1 MLVCPRCE
9 KMYPS
14 NDLERCPDD
23 ESVLYVLGSEGPTQ
37 RPWGENDIIANK
49 YKLLQVLPKRVGTGQ
64 SFKAEQLKLK
74 RGVELRLLSNEGM
87 MKPGE
92 QARFQREVS
101 VWSKVRSPYIVR
113 LYDFGF
119 TERDEP
125 YITLELTEQGTLR
138 DLINR
143 QGYLSYD
150 EGLRLSSHILQAL
163 NTAHQAQVL
172 HRNVSP
178 NSIVLHTLS
187 DGQSHYRLTGFA
199 VAKLMGDIEDD
210 PTAITMTGQVIC
222 DPAYMAPESI
232 MMGILEPKTDLY
244 ALGVT
249 LYEAFSGKRPF
260 PGENLSELLGA
271 HVHGIYTPIESHRP
285 DVPYVLKAFLNR
297 LLHHDP
303 YQRFESAAEALDALN
318 IISEDFEEIIKG
330 QASAT
335 GEFKP
340 LILKHNRLSKLK
352 NWFRT
357 LFKRVIGTR
366 RH

>member
-14 NDLERCPDD
+14 NDLERCPNDG
-23 ESVLYVLGSEGPTQ
+23 SLLYVLGSEGPTQ
-37 RPWGENDIIANK
+37 RAWGAGDVINEK
-49 YKLLQVLPKRVGTGQ
+49 YRLLQPIEKRVGTGN
-64 SFKAEQLKLK
+64 SFKAEQIQLK
-74 RGVELRLLSNEGM
+74 RNVELRLLSNEGM
-87 MKPGE
+87 MKPGD

-125 YITLELTEQGTLR
+125 FITLELTEQGTLR
-138 DLINR
+138 DLINSR
-143 QGYLSYD
+143 GYVSFE

-163 NTAHQAQVL
+163 DQAHKAQVL

-178 NSIVLHTLS
+178 DAVVLHTLT
-187 DGQSHYRLTGFA
+187 DGQSYYRLTGFA
-199 VAKLMGDIEDD
+199 VAKLMGDVEDD

-244 ALGVT
+244 ALGVS
-249 LYEAFSGKRPF
+249 LYEAFAGQRPF
-260 PGENLSELLGA
+260 PGESLSELLGA
-271 HVHGIYTPIESHRP
+271 HVHGTYTPIESHRP
-285 DVPYVLKAFLNR
+285 DTPKALRNFLGR

-303 YQRFESAAEALDALN
+303 TQRFGSASEALDILN
-318 IISEDFEEIIKG
+318 AIIEDFD
-330 QASAT
+330 QLSANATVT
-335 GEFKP
+335 GEFSPIVLKKSLLSSLRVWWRA
-340 LILKHNRLSKLK
+340 LIRSKE
-352 NWFRT
+352 
-357 LFKRVIGTR
+357 
-366 RH
+366 